1 MINVAQRAI
10 LHCDLNNFYVSVAS
24 RDNETLKGKPVA
36 VGGSVEERHGI
47 ILAKSEEAKKFGVTT
62 GEAIWQAKQKCPSLI
77 IVPPDFKRYQ
87 HFSLMVRKIYERY
100 TDPC

>member
-62 GEAIWQAKQKCPSLI
+62 GEAIWQAKQKCFAHNSSAG
-77 IVPPDFKRYQ
+77 F
-87 HFSLMVRKIYERY
+87 
-100 TDPC
+100 

>member
-1 MINVAQRAI
+1 MINAAQRAI

-47 ILAKSEEAKKFGVTT
+47 ILA
-62 GEAIWQAKQKCPSLI
+62 
-77 IVPPDFKRYQ
+77 
-87 HFSLMVRKIYERY
+87 
-100 TDPC
+100 